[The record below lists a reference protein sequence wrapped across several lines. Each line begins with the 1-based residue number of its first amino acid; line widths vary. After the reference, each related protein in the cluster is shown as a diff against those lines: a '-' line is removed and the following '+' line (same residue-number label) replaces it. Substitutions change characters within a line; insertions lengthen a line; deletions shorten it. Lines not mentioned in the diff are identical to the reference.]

1 MILEVGNIIHIRKRK
16 YRKIEFG
23 NIFLAEINL
32 CDTNSYFYSRNSCL
46 ILIVIEGQGKMLIKS
61 LNECREEEM
70 LFKPGEVYF
79 LRATNGMIT
88 FYGVGIILAV
98 EIM

>member
-1 MILEVGNIIHIRKRK
+1 VKPG
-16 YRKIEFG
+16 
-23 NIFLAEINL
+23 
-32 CDTNSYFYSRNSCL
+32 S
-46 ILIVIEGQGKMLIKS
+46 VIEGQGKMLIKS